1 MTTRAVL
8 ANATTLLLLTAAGTR
23 SLLAGGADEKA
34 TPAAPIR
41 VLFIGNSYTYYNN
54 MPEMVATLSGGRIET
69 RMVARGSSTLRQ
81 LWDLGES
88 VAAIREGKWDWVVLQ
103 EHSLLGGM
111 RVDGVESVNNPEFF
125 HESVR
130 MYDAE
135 IRRNKGKTL
144 LYLTWARRSHPDQQ
158 QVINQAYLSIA
169 QELGLPIAP
178 VGAVW
183 QRVRELDPG
192 LVLHDPDGTHPN
204 PAGSYLAA
212 CVFINTILGP
222 KATLALPSR
231 VQGHPMR
238 SNERADMNRVVDLVN
253 LRPDLADRIQVQASE
268 VSPPAGPVSPYVPPA
283 RSPLPPVKRPF
294 TAADLSGTWR
304 GPLRMYA
311 MTMTA
316 ELNLLTVDGVSCT
329 GRWSIT
335 NYNDERQVRQ
345 PISSCRVTDAG
356 VSFVLADYRGVG
368 PGETYWAHFTGDTL
382 AGWADYRGVS
392 KSSRLMG
399 SFELRKQ
406 R

>member
-1 MTTRAVL
+1 MVSRAVL
-8 ANATTLLLLTAAGTR
+8 ATAMFVASVVRGGAPPAAAGDEKPGATT
-23 SLLAGGADEKA
+23 
-34 TPAAPIR
+34 PIR

-54 MPEMVATLSGGRIET
+54 LPEMVATLSGGRIET

-88 VAAIREGKWDWVVLQ
+88 VNAIREGKWDWVVLQ

-111 RVDGVESVNNPEFF
+111 RVDGVESINNPEFF
-125 HESVR
+125 HESIR
-130 MYDAE
+130 LYDEE
-135 IRRNKGKTL
+135 IRRNKAKTL
-144 LYLTWARRSHPDQQ
+144 LYLTWARRAHPDQQ
-158 QVINQAYLSIA
+158 QIINQAYLGIA

-183 QRVRELDPG
+183 QRVRELDPA

-212 CVFINTILGP
+212 CVFINTLLGP
-222 KATLALPSR
+222 KATLSLPPR

-238 SNERADMNRVVDLVN
+238 SNERPDMTRVVDLVN
-253 LRPDLADRIQVQASE
+253 LRQDLADRIQEQASD
-268 VSPPAGPVSPYVPPA
+268 VVPPSGPVSPYVPPA
-283 RSPLPPVKRPF
+283 RMPLPPVKRPF
-294 TAADLSGTWR
+294 TPTDLSGTWR

-311 MTMTA
+311 VTMTA
-316 ELNLLTVDGVSCT
+316 ELNLVTVDGVSCS
-329 GRWSIT
+329 GRWSVS

-368 PGETYWAHFTGDTL
+368 PGESYWAHFTGETL
-382 AGWADYRGVS
+382 AGWADYRGVA